1 MVFVSNPGQC
11 VIIEWVIYRQLFFFL
26 SYLQF
31 FNFLLQVF
39 VAAFQIF
46 IFFSNCPGPL
56 HHVFGRLVAKRVR
69 MHRIFLM
76 DRFFRQSWLSEEVA
90 SLAVCLLLKTL
101 GGVCQLFRRSQV
113 THNDVIQIDDNIEL
127 VILERLQGTLHI
139 PIFTIPLSLDRLEFQ
154 YLGT

>member
-1 MVFVSNPGQC
+1 
-11 VIIEWVIYRQLFFFL
+11 
-26 SYLQF
+26 
-31 FNFLLQVF
+31 
-39 VAAFQIF
+39 
-46 IFFSNCPGPL
+46 
-56 HHVFGRLVAKRVR
+56 
-69 MHRIFLM
+69 M

-101 GGVCQLFRRSQV
+101 GGVCQLFRWSQV